1 MSGMD
6 GIRQAEPF
14 FEWLAAWYDTLPT
27 VSFDAVFPH
36 PDHGAILTADLI
48 VGFCTEGPLASERIN
63 AVVPASVDLFR
74 AAYRRGMRR
83 FVLAQD
89 THAPE
94 APEFEAWG
102 RHCVRGTRES
112 RMVPELE
119 SLPFSG
125 EFTVIE
131 KNALS
136 AGIGTGLEAWL
147 ERNDDITDYL
157 VTGDCT
163 DLCTYNLA
171 MFVRMWANATNRPS
185 RRVIVDAAAVQTY
198 DLPLPD
204 AHGVFPHPGDFIHMF
219 FLYHMALNGIQVVGD
234 IDTAMACFQT

>member
-1 MSGMD
+1 MD
-6 GIRQAEPF
+6 AVRDAEPF
-14 FEWLAAWYDTLPT
+14 LAWLAAWYDALPV
-27 VSFDAVFPH
+27 VSFDAVFSQPS
-36 PDHGAILTADLI
+36 HGAILTADLI

-63 AVVPASVDLFR
+63 AVVPASVDLFQ
-74 AAYRRGMRR
+74 AAHRRGMRR

-89 THAPE
+89 THAPT

-112 RMVPELE
+112 QMVPELE
-119 SLPFSG
+119 TLPFAH
-125 EFTVIE
+125 EFTIIE

-136 AGIGTGLEAWL
+136 AGSGTGLESWL
-147 ERNDDITDYL
+147 EQNDDITDYL

-171 MFVRMWANATNRPS
+171 MFVRMWANATNRQG

-198 DLPLPD
+198 DLPVV
-204 AHGVFPHPGDFIHMF
+204 AANGAFPHPGDFIHMV
-219 FLYHMALNGIQVVGD
+219 FLYHMALNGVQVVGD
-234 IDTAMACFQT
+234 IHTVDTAGVS